1 MPAGEKSGSASLSA
15 MYQEALLAHHRA
27 PKNKREMPGA
37 TTSAVQKNP
46 VCGDE
51 LKVMVRLDGARIV
64 ELTYTG
70 QSCSIATASASLM
83 SEAVPGLS
91 TREALRLADA
101 LDVMLTGDVEVEL
114 PPLLD
119 PLRGVAPFVGRHGC
133 AKMAWSG
140 LREALL

>member
-1 MPAGEKSGSASLSA
+1 

-37 TTSAVQKNP
+37 TASAVQKNP

-51 LKVMVRLDGARIV
+51 LKVMVRLDGARVV

-83 SEAVPGLS
+83 SEAVVGLS
-91 TREALRLADA
+91 TREAMRLADA
-101 LDVMLTGDVEVEL
+101 LDAMLAGDVEVEL
-114 PPLLD
+114 PSLLD

-133 AKMAWSG
+133 ARMAWNA
-140 LREALL
+140 LRDALS

>member
-1 MPAGEKSGSASLSA
+1 MSAGEKSGSASLSA
-15 MYQEALLAHHRA
+15 MYQEALLSHHRA

-83 SEAVPGLS
+83 SESVVGLS
-91 TREALRLADA
+91 TREALGLADA
-101 LDVMLTGDVEVEL
+101 LDAMLAGDIEVEL
-114 PPLLD
+114 PALLD

-133 AKMAWSG
+133 AKMAWNA
-140 LREALL
+140 LRDALS